1 MYMYEVRIFLC
12 QEGSLEKMMV
22 EFEQEKQR
30 RKTMQNGDKPENE
43 TTLGNTTL

>member
-1 MYMYEVRIFLC
+1 MC

-30 RKTMQNGDKPENE
+30 RKTMQDGEKPKNE
-43 TTLGNTTL
+43 TTLGNMTL